1 MNEEVSIDEL
11 LTDSSKINNLEFEA
25 GLEALEKLIVRLSD
39 KSVKLADMVKLYEVG
54 TLLSQRLFEQLREA
68 EQQIKV
74 FREKGD
80 KLVEEIHEAER
91 LIDQLKGSQPAR

>member
-1 MNEEVSIDEL
+1 MDEEVSIDAL
-11 LTDSSKINNLEFEA
+11 LIDSSKINNLEFEA
-25 GLEALEKLIVRLSD
+25 GLEALEKLIVKLSD

>member
-1 MNEEVSIDEL
+1 MSEEISIDDIIA
-11 LTDSSKINNLEFEA
+11 DSSKIDSLEFEA

-39 KSVKLADMVKLYEVG
+39 KGVKLAEMVKLYEIG
-54 TLLSQRLFEQLREA
+54 TRLSQRLFEQLREA